1 VKGVKRAFCSRD
13 SETLYFVSGFDRRSE
28 SQEDDMDLARDR
40 SWSCYPQGASLARRG
55 FLQALAAAAAGVS
68 LPRLGFGQEGAGEPL
83 PDFPVGGF
91 PKGSVRLNFNEN
103 PLGPSPKAI
112 AAVLENGLRESN
124 RYNLIESLIER
135 LARHHDVPAKSVLVG
150 CGSTEFLQFTPWAYL
165 QEGGNIVLPV
175 PTYGWCGGV
184 AKSMGRDVVEVP
196 LGPEGRLD
204 TAALKKAINRDTR
217 MLYVANP
224 NNPTGAG
231 ISLDEVEALAGA
243 LPQGAMF
250 LVDEAYNDFLPEGK
264 SAIDLVR
271 KGAPILVTRTFSKGF
286 GLAGLRLG
294 YAIGPDEVLEKLKNV
309 WWGDLGINTA
319 VFVAAPAALDDK
331 EHVAGYVRTVDAGLD
346 QLKSGLAKKGFKSY
360 PHRAPFF
367 MVDMGKTARPLVK
380 ALLQKN
386 VYVRDGSAWDM
397 PTFLRVSV
405 GTAEEN
411 EGFLRILSEIG

>member
-1 VKGVKRAFCSRD
+1 MELD
-13 SETLYFVSGFDRRSE
+13 
-28 SQEDDMDLARDR
+28 RDR
-40 SWSCYPQGASLARRG
+40 SWSCYPQGASLARRT
-55 FLQALAAAAAGVS
+55 FLQALAAAAAGAS
-68 LPRLGFGQEGAGEPL
+68 FPRLAFTQEGAGEPL

-91 PKGSVRLNFNEN
+91 AKGSVRLNFNEN

-112 AAVLENGLRESN
+112 KAVLENGLREAN
-124 RYNLIESLIER
+124 RYNLIETLIER
-135 LARHHDVPAKSVLVG
+135 IAKHHDVPAKSVVVG
-150 CGSTEFLQFTPWAYL
+150 CGSTEFLQFTPWAFL
-165 QEGGNIVLPV
+165 KDGGNIVLPV

-184 AKSMGRDVVEVP
+184 AKSMGREVIEVP
-196 LGPEGRLD
+196 LAREGTVD
-204 TAALKKAINRDTR
+204 AGSLKKAITRDTR

-231 ISLDEVEALAGA
+231 LPLDEIASLTGA
-243 LPQGAMF
+243 LPDGAMF
-250 LVDEAYNDFLPEGK
+250 LVDEAYNDFLPQGK

-271 KGAPILVTRTFSKGF
+271 RGAPVLVARTFSKGF

-294 YAIGPDEVLEKLKNV
+294 YAIGSDPVLETLKNV

-319 VFVAAPAALDDK
+319 VYVAAPAALDDK
-331 EHVAGYVRTVDAGLD
+331 EHVARYVQTVDSGLE
-346 QLKSGLAKKGFKSY
+346 QLKSGLAAKGFKPY

-367 MVDMGKTARPLVK
+367 MVDTGKPARPLVR
-380 ALLQKN
+380 ALQEKK

-411 EGFLRILSEIG
+411 EGFLRVLREIT